1 MRNVIVFVLATAL
14 VAFGADNP
22 VSPDG
27 DYDYV
32 PPVPG
37 SYSLPIVKPA
47 GEGALIDS
55 DGKPINL
62 RDLTHGRVTVLSFI
76 YTRCAAG
83 KACPYAT
90 GVLNQLH
97 ESSVDDQAL
106 SKNMRLVSLSFDPE
120 YDTPQR
126 LADYADAIREE
137 KSGCEWRFT
146 TAKSRADLERI
157 L

>member
-1 MRNVIVFVLATAL
+1 MRNVIVFVLATVL

-47 GEGALIDS
+47 GDGALIDS

-62 RDLTHGRVTVLSFI
+62 RDLTHGRMTVLSFI

-90 GVLNQLH
+90 SVLGRLH
-97 ESSVDDQAL
+97 IL
-106 SKNMRLVSLSFDPE
+106 SAEDKTLAANLRLVSLSFDTE
-120 YDTPQR
+120 YDTHLILYP
-126 LADYADAIREE
+126 LLDYIRE
-137 KSGCEWRFT
+137 
-146 TAKSRADLERI
+146 
-157 L
+157 